1 MTLRACLLA
10 LSLGLSLP
18 LQAATELIQLNYRT
32 AEDVLPVVQSALDGQ
47 GKVSPY
53 GNQLV
58 INASPEKI
66 QEVRDLLQK
75 GDTSVDPETR
85 KEAYGKAL
93 ALIAERAYAV
103 PLYSLPVY
111 YVAAKDLEF
120 KAYADEMPRF
130 WEMTWN

>member
-1 MTLRACLLA
+1 MVHAP
-10 LSLGLSLP
+10 P
-18 LQAATELIQLNYRT
+18 LYIQ
-32 AEDVLPVVQSALDGQ
+32 
-47 GKVSPY
+47 
-53 GNQLV
+53 
-58 INASPEKI
+58 EKI
-66 QEVRDLLQK
+66 HPKALIEDLKRASQRDETDDAPDLFADFN
-75 GDTSVDPETR
+75 GVDPEAR